1 QRHVGVCDETS
12 HQRVGQ
18 TRGQATGKGN
28 ERKKTCMKR
37 LIDWFIGHA
46 FSKKFHRFLSNKL
59 QIPSSKHQR
68 NSKRQASNRFF
79 SAMWSVRLE
88 HWQKAFG
95 DWCLELIWC
104 LVFGAWDFFRHALP
118 KLQRGLHLDP

>member
-1 QRHVGVCDETS
+1 
-12 HQRVGQ
+12 
-18 TRGQATGKGN
+18 
-28 ERKKTCMKR
+28 MKR